1 MPRSCCYPRWPT
13 AWKIPRQ
20 ADHRALVASHVA
32 QPLLRGCRLP
42 VMARLRHGGWGGAL
56 PLCSNLQT
64 SSCSAIAT
72 ASSTSMPRYLTLAEP
87 GGICISAR
95 VYDYVC
101 GRIDVAFD
109 DLGKQA
115 VKNKNDAGHATFKPR
130 RCRRISEML
139 SAVGDLEYYKADS
152 ARPPAGA
159 TFQSSLGCGLHSAS
173 PNCPARA
180 KGSA

>member
-20 ADHRALVASHVA
+20 ADLGRLSHRMWPSRCFGDVDFRFGAVETSEA
-32 QPLLRGCRLP
+32 G
-42 VMARLRHGGWGGAL
+42 GGAR
-56 PLCSNLQT
+56 PLCPNFQT
-64 SSCSAIAT
+64 STCSAIAT

-87 GGICISAR
+87 GGTSISER

-101 GRIDVAFD
+101 GRVGVAFD
-109 DLGKQA
+109 DLRKQA
-115 VKNKNDAGHATFKPR
+115 VKNRNDAGHATFKPR
-130 RCRRISEML
+130 RCRRISEVL

-159 TFQSSLGCGLHSAS
+159 FVSSWPNRVLGSGPIKGIPSLAGL
-173 PNCPARA
+173 
-180 KGSA
+180 